1 MEAIE
6 LPLLLE
12 AMAQR
17 YGYDFRDYS
26 MASLK
31 RRVHLAM
38 QREQGIHTISAY
50 QDRILHDPEAMMRFL
65 DVVSVDVT
73 AMFRDPAFYRA
84 FRDKVVLAWRGL
96 PLLRIWHAGCATG
109 EEVYSMA
116 IVLHEEGL
124 LDKARLY
131 ATDINHRLL
140 EQGKGRIFAIK
151 QMKDYTDNYQKA
163 GGKLVFSDYYTAR
176 HDEVILR
183 AFLGKNIVWAEHNL
197 VSDSSF
203 NEFHVV
209 LCRNVMIYFNRKLQ
223 DRVHRL
229 IYDSLPVGG
238 VLGLGHGESL
248 QLTPYENCYEVVDRA
263 AKLFRKIR

>member
-1 MEAIE
+1 MV
-6 LPLLLE
+6 
-12 AMAQR
+12 QR
-17 YGYDFRDYS
+17 YGYDFRDYA

-38 QREQGIHTISAY
+38 QKEQGTHTISGY

-73 AMFRDPAFYRA
+73 AMFREPAFYKA
-84 FRDKVVLAWRGL
+84 FRDKVVPTLREL
-96 PLLRIWHAGCATG
+96 PLIRVWHAGCATG
-109 EEVYSMA
+109 EEAYSMA
-116 IVLHEEGL
+116 IVLHEDGL
-124 LDKARLY
+124 LEKARLY
-131 ATDINHRLL
+131 ATDINQRLL
-140 EQGKGRIFAIK
+140 EQGKGRIFASK
-151 QMKDYTDNYQKA
+151 QMKDYTASYQKA
-163 GGKLVFSDYYTAR
+163 GGKSDLSDYYTAR
-176 HDEVILR
+176 HNEVILR

-248 QLTPYENCYEVVDRA
+248 RFTPCENCYEVVDRA